1 MNIGV
6 KEDRITE
13 GTPEPEIQPKTFGGI
28 LQNLFIIYGKGFLK
42 LAVPVGIVEGI
53 LIGIALWLQHS
64 RFHVYTEWA
73 AFGVLIVTYLV
84 YSVLYVLVDGILI
97 STVASYNLSG
107 KSSIRNSILILWHRL
122 GRLYGAL
129 GLFSLFWL
137 AFGILF
143 FLLSVMYIPG
153 LVLFAIAIL
162 PVFIYLMVKWR
173 FVFEA
178 VMIEGRGPGEAFTR
192 SSRLVEGYWWRTF
205 GIILVIGIISG
216 GIGYGLVYAF
226 KFLGVYAQ
234 LIATV
239 IAAPIGVIGNTLLYY
254 DLRARSEHCSIKE
267 SVEELTPTKN
277 PIT

>member
-1 MNIGV
+1 M
-6 KEDRITE
+6 
-13 GTPEPEIQPKTFGGI
+13 
-28 LQNLFIIYGKGFLK
+28 
-42 LAVPVGIVEGI
+42 
-53 LIGIALWLQHS
+53 
-64 RFHVYTEWA
+64 
-73 AFGVLIVTYLV
+73 
-84 YSVLYVLVDGILI
+84 
-97 STVASYNLSG
+97 
-107 KSSIRNSILILWHRL
+107 
-122 GRLYGAL
+122 

-267 SVEELTPTKN
+267 SVEELTPTKK